1 MFFVILL
8 VFIGVVAFLY
18 FDTRKPQGYPPGP
31 RWLPFFGNF
40 IYFRR
45 RLRSLG
51 YNHLVWQELS
61 EKYGNLVGLRLGR
74 DLVVTAFGATAVK
87 EILTREEFNGRPDG
101 FFFRLRTFGKRLGIV
116 FSDGSHWEK
125 QRKFSLQH
133 LKHFGLGRREME
145 SRIDE
150 EARDLVD
157 MLRRQCSGPILI
169 NNTFDISAINVL
181 WAMMA
186 GERFNLDDARLVKL
200 LGIIHDA
207 FKVVDISGGL
217 LNQMPFL
224 RYIAPKACGYTQTI
238 HTLKRLWDFIEETIS
253 EHRRTVS
260 SAHARDLIDA
270 FLLKMEAKS
279 PANATFT
286 DDQLISLCLDMMMAG
301 SETTSTTLSYCVIY
315 MLQYPDV
322 QKRVQKELDQI
333 VGRDRW
339 PTLQDRTRLT
349 YTEAVI
355 MEIQRRTN
363 VPPLGISHRAV
374 STTYLFDY
382 RIPKETIILPSLYS
396 IHMDPLYWRD
406 PLAFRPERHIK
417 NGKIFFE
424 EKHFAPF
431 GYGKRRCLGE
441 SLAKATI
448 FLIFTALLHNF
459 HLKLAPGEPEPSLD
473 GYDGVVLSPK
483 PFKCLLVPR

>member
-1 MFFVILL
+1 M
-8 VFIGVVAFLY
+8 
-18 FDTRKPQGYPPGP
+18 
-31 RWLPFFGNF
+31 
-40 IYFRR
+40 
-45 RLRSLG
+45 
-51 YNHLVWQELS
+51 VWQELS

-238 HTLKRLWDFIEETIS
+238 HTLKRLWDFIEVSMQICCWWHTYVKWKFRRPFRSIEGRFQVLTPET
-253 EHRRTVS
+253 
-260 SAHARDLIDA
+260 
-270 FLLKMEAKS
+270 
-279 PANATFT
+279 
-286 DDQLISLCLDMMMAG
+286 
-301 SETTSTTLSYCVIY
+301 
-315 MLQYPDV
+315 
-322 QKRVQKELDQI
+322 
-333 VGRDRW
+333 
-339 PTLQDRTRLT
+339 
-349 YTEAVI
+349 
-355 MEIQRRTN
+355 
-363 VPPLGISHRAV
+363 
-374 STTYLFDY
+374 
-382 RIPKETIILPSLYS
+382 
-396 IHMDPLYWRD
+396 
-406 PLAFRPERHIK
+406 
-417 NGKIFFE
+417 
-424 EKHFAPF
+424 
-431 GYGKRRCLGE
+431 
-441 SLAKATI
+441 
-448 FLIFTALLHNF
+448 
-459 HLKLAPGEPEPSLD
+459 
-473 GYDGVVLSPK
+473 
-483 PFKCLLVPR
+483 